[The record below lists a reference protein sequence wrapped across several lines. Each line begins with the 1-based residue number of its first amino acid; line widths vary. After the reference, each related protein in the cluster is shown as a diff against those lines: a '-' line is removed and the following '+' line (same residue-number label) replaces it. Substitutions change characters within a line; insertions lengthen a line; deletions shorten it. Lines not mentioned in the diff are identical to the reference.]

1 MCIRDRSTWGFFQ
14 LIIQSSSSSEQNSA
28 NHKMETQPKPEDKK
42 VRWEELEDEE
52 DEGDQ
57 TNAPAGQGSQVAQ
70 GQAKPRQLP
79 KHKPTV
85 DREKRYN
92 VPKSIVSESKNVG
105 ILSLTFNK
113 SVFETRKPIFD
124 LEKSIY
130 QSIPNRFLSC
140 LQKNVF
146 ECAAL
151 DGGDDDY
158 EDEPKEKKK
167 DAGMKGLLLNAA
179 APAKKEDTKAPVLSK
194 KEQKKKELEDLDKI
208 LNELGMAPKGEET
221 KPKEE
226 EHSDVKQGGAEGD
239 EKKKKKKKKTKTEGG
254 EATVEAKDSTEA
266 KPEEKKETATETKPA
281 NGGTQSVVDV
291 EQAVKAAMKKRL
303 EEEKKKKEAGKNIN
317 LDAAKQEILNRQAAK
332 KKGKSKKEYEEA
344 YQRRSP

>member
-92 VPKSIVSESKNVG
+92 VPKSIVSESKN
-105 ILSLTFNK
+105 
-113 SVFETRKPIFD
+113 
-124 LEKSIY
+124 
-130 QSIPNRFLSC
+130 
-140 LQKNVF
+140 KNVF